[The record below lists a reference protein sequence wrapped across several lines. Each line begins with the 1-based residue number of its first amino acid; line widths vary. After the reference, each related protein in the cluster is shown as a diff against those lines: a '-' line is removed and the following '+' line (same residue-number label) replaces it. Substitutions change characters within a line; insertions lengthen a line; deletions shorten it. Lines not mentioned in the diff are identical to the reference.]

1 MRDIK
6 KSIWFK
12 TFTGSWCPAIIVRR
26 CWAFRGLLLD
36 GVHFHWPWRPW
47 PECWPAIIGC
57 GVVPVLSASSTLCP
71 DRNRFPCW
79 ATSSILQIF
88 LSMVYKKRSLRILYF
103 KHLKF
108 QKRIPLYTIDIDKSF
123 SDVKYEPIY
132 RIWIGYYPAVFVA
145 HYKLFEVIKK
155 SVEFSVLRT
164 YIRYWQ
170 QSFVFVFTCETV
182 HFIEP

>member
-1 MRDIK
+1 
-6 KSIWFK
+6 
-12 TFTGSWCPAIIVRR
+12 
-26 CWAFRGLLLD
+26 
-36 GVHFHWPWRPW
+36 
-47 PECWPAIIGC
+47 
-57 GVVPVLSASSTLCP
+57 
-71 DRNRFPCW
+71 
-79 ATSSILQIF
+79 LQIF